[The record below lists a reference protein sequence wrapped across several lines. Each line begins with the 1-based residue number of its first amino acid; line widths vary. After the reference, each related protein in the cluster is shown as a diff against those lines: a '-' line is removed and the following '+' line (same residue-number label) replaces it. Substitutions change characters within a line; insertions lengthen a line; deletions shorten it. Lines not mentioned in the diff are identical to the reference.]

1 VTSVAAVP
9 SPAASTHLAFATP
22 YAQVVG
28 TAVAATQCLRE
39 VLDAHNATTPWWRSP
54 PWLASRL
61 HQGRCM
67 SAPRPNPS
75 LREGVTPA
83 MLHPRVR
90 HVPATTD
97 RQGGLLREGLVVA
110 ALLLA
115 L

>member
-1 VTSVAAVP
+1 MADSAAIWKLHVIYRLSHVP
-9 SPAASTHLAFATP
+9 ARFDDDVQCSSWTNRP
-22 YAQVVG
+22 YA
-28 TAVAATQCLRE
+28 R
-39 VLDAHNATTPWWRSP
+39 WRSP

-90 HVPATTD
+90 HVPATTE
-97 RQGGLLREGLVVA
+97 RQGVLLREGLVVA

>member
-1 VTSVAAVP
+1 MTSVAAVP
-9 SPAASTHLAFATP
+9 TPAASTPLAFATP

-90 HVPATTD
+90 SVTATTD
-97 RQGGLLREGLVVA
+97 RQGVLRCVGLAAA